1 MKKSLFIFVFLIIL
15 SCVNAFSAGI
25 YENTNQ
31 SAEFIRTLNR
41 YASTDVDAAFFN
53 PAGTA
58 FMNDGLYFY
67 LSNQMIFDYQ
77 TMKDSSP
84 MLTAPSPYGYGYQS
98 KYEGEVMT
106 WAYPS
111 IYAVYKKDNWAG
123 FVNMSLIGRGAA
135 ATYGDGLPYINKAII
150 GAAYQML
157 ADPLFPSGPYQL
169 YSIKT
174 DSEVKGHGYFIG
186 MTLGGAYRINDTMS
200 AALAVRYVHAEQNKS
215 IKVNVI
221 NVQGFKAPATIDD
234 LTSYIPSVDVSV
246 DSDGDSCGFIGG
258 FDIKPVDR
266 MNIGLKYEYYTPM
279 KVKNLS
285 PKRYSGPPQ
294 LLAQFP
300 DIQKGYEQKMTLPM
314 NGAVGVAYMVTPE
327 LKVEGSFV
335 YYFNKLADWGKD
347 ATGKDIAEMYDNG
360 YDAGISFEYAFM
372 RELKGSIGYSY
383 SVSGI
388 NSDVRNAYPLNMQS
402 GLDANTV
409 GLGGTYSFANGIDF
423 TLATMIVFFKDETD
437 KNASNVDNPAA
448 PGSTKYTDKV
458 YNIAAGVT
466 YKYF

>member
-77 TMKDSSP
+77 TMKDSSAALAVP
-84 MLTAPSPYGYGYQS
+84 QYNYQS

-150 GAAYQML
+150 GYAMGVLQGMGDSL
-157 ADPLFPSGPYQL
+157 KT
-169 YSIKT
+169 INT
-174 DSEVKGHGYFIG
+174 DSEVKGHGYFVG

-215 IKVNVI
+215 IKVKI
-221 NVQGFKAPATIDD
+221 TDVQGNATPGAI
-234 LTSYIPSVDVSV
+234 LMASGYFSNVDVSV

-258 FDIKPVDR
+258 FDIKPVER

-285 PKRYSGPPQ
+285 PKRYSGPEGI
-294 LLAQFP
+294 LGRFP

-314 NGAVGVAYMVTPE
+314 NGAVGVAYMITPE

-437 KNASNVDNPAA
+437 KNASNVDKQLSPVFNP
-448 PGSTKYTDKV
+448 GKTKYTDKV

-466 YKYF
+466 YKFM